1 MRKEREQLVPEARKE
16 GLVVQQMTDEVLV
29 YDQKRHRAHCLNQ
42 TAALVWKHCDGRKTV
57 SEVAEALS
65 RQAGKRVG
73 EEVVRLAVDELA
85 KSQLLEGSGARKWR
99 GAEGMSRREMMKRA
113 GLAAAVGLPVVT
125 SVIAPRAAQAATCR
139 VSGASCGTSSQC
151 CSQVCTG
158 GVCA

>member
-42 TAALVWKHCDGRKTV
+42 TAALVWKHCDGKKTV
-57 SEVAEALS
+57 KAVADEMS
-65 RQAGKRVG
+65 KQAGKRVG

-85 KSQLLEGSGARKWR
+85 KSQLLEGSGARRWR
-99 GAEGMSRREMMKRA
+99 GAEGVSRREMMKRA
-113 GLAAAVGLPVVT
+113 GIAAAVALPIVT
-125 SVIAPRAAQAATCR
+125 SVVAPKAAQAATCR
-139 VSGASCGTSSQC
+139 VSGAACTTSAQC
-151 CSQVCTG
+151 CSGLCNA